1 MSSIEESGGAHQSF
15 ASANAERQRI
25 ASTLGQILWVTSP
38 DGKREWLSD
47 SFSEYTGSKID
58 ELTEGDWLLFLDQ
71 QDRRAAAAR
80 WQQAVD
86 SGIACTVEVR
96 LRRHDGERRWHTV
109 TTAPFVDDTGEIVR
123 WYGSATDTHD
133 RRSAELLR
141 NAQSAILDMISSG
154 AGLSGVLLAA
164 ATAAY
169 ESTGAATCINLVEGG
184 RLRPGAA
191 PGVPAAIISAIDGM
205 HIGPTAGSCGTAA
218 HRRGPVVVTDIAT
231 DPLWADYRDLVLP
244 HGLVACWSAPVF
256 AATGEVVA
264 TFAQY
269 FTTPRAPSPDEL
281 RTCDEWIRLVTLAID
296 RVRAVEAMERQT
308 SLAAIAS
315 RIGRLGGWA
324 WDIRTLELIWS
335 DGVRTIH
342 DLAPGT
348 PIDRK
353 LAVSFW
359 APEYRSIMHSAIDA
373 CRLEGRSW
381 SLDIEIITALGR
393 QIWVRTEGEAVRDGT
408 GDIVAIHGA
417 IQDITESRANESA
430 LRESEERFRL
440 AMQATSDIVWDYDV
454 ETGSVWRSEGM
465 AALLGLD
472 GTLDPTAEGWQ
483 KFVHPD
489 DVGLAEASFRRMLAS
504 GDDYWTTEYRVVR
517 VDGSVATV
525 AEHSYIMRRPDG
537 SASRVVGSTVDRTRE
552 RQLEAQLEQSQRLEA
567 VGQLTGGVAHD
578 FNNLL
583 TVVLGNAEL
592 LLDMLDVD
600 DSRRENVEM
609 VRTAAEQGAELID
622 RLLAF
627 ARRQPLDPKVVDV
640 DALLARLGPLL
651 RRTLGG
657 EIEIDVIWRPDTW
670 AALIDGS
677 QLESAMV
684 NLCINARDAMP
695 RGGRLVIETSNV
707 SLDEHD
713 AALNSE
719 VAAGEYVMVSVSD
732 TGDGM
737 SPDVLKHAFDPFFTT
752 KSVGRGSGLG
762 LSMVY
767 GFTRQSQG
775 HVSLNSE
782 PGEGTTVRLYLPRS
796 LDDAPEIQPA
806 ADVSIVH
813 GTERILLVEDDDMVR
828 THARALLEGLGYHVI
843 VAADARAALAAIDGG
858 AEIDLLFTDV
868 VMPGGMNGRELAA
881 QVNERLPNLPV
892 LFTSGYA
899 ENALVHDG
907 RLDGGVHLLTKP
919 YRLPDLAAQLRLALA
934 G

>member
-1 MSSIEESGGAHQSF
+1 MSSIEESDIAHLGT
-15 ASANAERQRI
+15 AYENAERQRI
-25 ASTLGQILWVTSP
+25 AAALGQIMWVTSP
-38 DGKREWLSD
+38 DGERQWLSD

-58 ELTEGDWLLFLDQ
+58 ELTEGDWLLLLDQ
-71 QDRRAAAAR
+71 QDRQAAEAM
-80 WQQAVD
+80 WQRAVD

-96 LRRHDGERRWHTV
+96 LRRHDGQYCWHTV
-109 TTAPFVDDTGEIVR
+109 TTAPFIDDAGEIVR
-123 WYGSATDTHD
+123 WYGSATDIHD

-141 NAQSAILDMISSG
+141 NAQSAILEMISSG
-154 AGLSGVLLAA
+154 AELGDVLLAA
-164 ATAAY
+164 ATAAD
-169 ESTGAATCINLVEGG
+169 ESTGALTCINLVEGG

-191 PGVPAAIISAIDGM
+191 PRVPAAIISAIDGLLV
-205 HIGPTAGSCGTAA
+205 GPIAGSCGTAA
-218 HRRGPVVVTDIAT
+218 HRRERVIVTDIAT
-231 DPLWADYRDLVLP
+231 DPLWADYRELVLP

-269 FTTPRAPSPDEL
+269 LTTPRAPSPDEL
-281 RTCDEWIRLVTLAID
+281 RIGDEWIRLVTLAID
-296 RVRAVEAMERQT
+296 RVRTAEALERQT

-315 RIGRLGGWA
+315 RIGRVGGWTL
-324 WDIRTLELIWS
+324 DLRTQELIWS
-335 DGVRTIH
+335 DGVRAIH

-348 PIDRK
+348 PVDREM
-353 LAVSFW
+353 AASFW
-359 APEYRSIMHSAIDA
+359 ARGYRSIIYSAVDA

-381 SLDIEIITALGR
+381 SLDIEIVTALGR
-393 QIWVRTEGEAVRDGT
+393 RIWVRTEGEAVRDGA

-440 AMQATSDIVWDYDV
+440 AVQATSDIVWDYDV
-454 ETGSVWRSEGM
+454 ETGSVWRSDGM
-465 AALLGLD
+465 AQILGLD
-472 GTLDPTAEGWQ
+472 SALDPTPEAWQ
-483 KFVHPD
+483 SFVHPD
-489 DVGLAEASFRRMLAS
+489 DIGLAEASFRRMLAS
-504 GDDYWTTEYRVVR
+504 GDDYWKTEYRVVR

-537 SASRVVGSTVDRTRE
+537 SAWRVVGSTIDRTRE

-592 LLDMLDVD
+592 LLDMLDAD

-627 ARRQPLDPKVVDV
+627 ARQQPLDPKVVDV
-640 DALLARLGPLL
+640 DALLAGLGPLL
-651 RRTLGG
+651 RHTLGG
-657 EIEIDVIWRPDTW
+657 EIEIDVIWRPGTW
-670 AALIDGS
+670 AVLVDGS
-677 QLESAMV
+677 QLESAMI

-695 RGGRLVIETSNV
+695 RGGRLAIEASNV

-713 AALNSE
+713 AAMNSE
-719 VAAGEYVMVSVSD
+719 VVAGEYVMVSVSD
-732 TGDGM
+732 TGEGM
-737 SPDVLKHAFDPFFTT
+737 SPDVLDHAFDPFFTT

-767 GFTRQSQG
+767 GFTRQSHG
-775 HVSLNSE
+775 HVSLHSE
-782 PGEGTTVRLYLPRS
+782 PGGGTTVRLYLPRS
-796 LDDAPEIQPA
+796 FENAPEIQPA
-806 ADVSIVH
+806 AGVSIVH

-828 THARALLEGLGYHVI
+828 THARALLEGLGYQVI
-843 VAADARAALAAIDGG
+843 VAADARAALAAIDDG

-868 VMPGGMNGRELAA
+868 LMPGGINGRELAE
-881 QVNERLPNLPV
+881 QVNQRLPDLPV

-934 G
+934 R